1 MRSVGHV
8 ISFEN
13 EIALTAT
20 KVTGTTLQAK
30 QERTHY
36 RGEPSSIVTHPIPQL
51 LRRTHTAI
59 GKLVIGGRAGGSAL
73 FAGHNSAA

>member
-30 QERTHY
+30 PKRTH
-36 RGEPSSIVTHPIPQL
+36 
-51 LRRTHTAI
+51 
-59 GKLVIGGRAGGSAL
+59 
-73 FAGHNSAA
+73 